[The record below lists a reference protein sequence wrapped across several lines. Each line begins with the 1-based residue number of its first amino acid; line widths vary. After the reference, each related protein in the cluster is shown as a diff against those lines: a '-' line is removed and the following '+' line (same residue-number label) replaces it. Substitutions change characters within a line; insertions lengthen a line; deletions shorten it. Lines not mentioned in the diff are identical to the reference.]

1 MPFSIPRALVAYP
14 ACNPLIKLVAGHY
27 ASLSQREGF
36 SSQFST
42 CHRYTV
48 FGGPAGL
55 ASLHGAGFLNP
66 RHGPWADPF
75 FGRPT
80 GAGASPLGRG
90 RLPPDRPWRSGSDTL
105 HSPRGARS
113 FLDFEIMAGVA
124 NSPAGH
130 ALQESAWRRWLSD
143 HPIAG
148 PLTAPDCAK
157 ALNSFRLHQPATIRR
172 NAAGRSALGFSFLL
186 PVALQAIPCATAQGR
201 RG

>member
-113 FLDFEIMAGVA
+113 FLILR
-124 NSPAGH
+124 SWP
-130 ALQESAWRRWLSD
+130 ALQTRPQATPCKNPRGVD
-143 HPIAG
+143 GCPI
-148 PLTAPDCAK
+148 
-157 ALNSFRLHQPATIRR
+157 I
-172 NAAGRSALGFSFLL
+172 LL
-186 PVALQAIPCATAQGR
+186 PVH
-201 RG
+201 